1 MEQIL
6 RMKEMANQGQN
17 CSSIL
22 IAWKMGH
29 IRMMRLACRNMKC
42 RIHGKSKVK
51 EIFNHKLFLPRTTVD

>member
-1 MEQIL
+1 
-6 RMKEMANQGQN
+6 MANQGQN